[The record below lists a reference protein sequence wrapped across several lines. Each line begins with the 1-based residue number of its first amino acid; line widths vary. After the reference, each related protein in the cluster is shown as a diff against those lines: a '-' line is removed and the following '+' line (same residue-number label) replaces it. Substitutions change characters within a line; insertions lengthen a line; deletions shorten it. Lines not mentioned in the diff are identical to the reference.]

1 MANFSDN
8 RSHLWNKE
16 VCAIVITHNPD
27 EKLVDLLRELEG
39 QVDHTIIVDN
49 ASSAASTETIAKATQ
64 FPNVTLIENFENLG
78 VASALNKGLEKTIM
92 LGYQWAI
99 TFDQDSKPAPD
110 MVEKLWV
117 TLLCNIDEHKIGII
131 APQIIDRITGR
142 KSPFLQRR
150 FHCIFQRSQCEGSV
164 LENVTTVI
172 TTGALV
178 NLSAFKALNGFRD
191 DFFIDYV
198 DTEFCLRLLQNG
210 YSIHVSCEAELLHTF
225 GNRRRKNWGPFV
237 LYPSFHPPLRW
248 YTISRNRI
256 QMIKS
261 YGFRIPHWLLYE
273 LVATS
278 YILIRMILTED
289 ERLNKLSAL
298 VKGTWDG
305 LRGRMGRPLLAF
317 ADVGKSEL
325 TPYN

>member
-8 RSHLWNKE
+8 LSHSWNKE

-49 ASSAASTETIAKATQ
+49 ASSAASTETITEATQ
-64 FPNVTLIENFENLG
+64 FPNVTLIENSENLG
-78 VASALNKGLEKTIM
+78 VASALNQGLEKTIV

-99 TFDQDSKPAPD
+99 TFDQDSKLAPD

-131 APQIIDRITGR
+131 APQIIDRITGH

-150 FHCIFQRSQCEGSV
+150 FHCIFQRSQCEDAF

-172 TTGALV
+172 TTGALI

-198 DTEFCLRLLQNG
+198 DTEFCLRLLLKG
-210 YSIHVSCEAELLHTF
+210 YTILVSCEAELLHTF
-225 GNRRRKNWGPFV
+225 GNRRKMNWGPFV
-237 LYPSFHPPLRW
+237 FYPTFHPPERW

-278 YILIRMILTED
+278 YILIRMLLTEN
-289 ERLNKLSAL
+289 ERLEKLSAL
-298 VKGTWDG
+298 VRGTWDG
-305 LRGRMGRPLLAF
+305 LRGRMGKPPFVF
-317 ADVGKSEL
+317 AKTDKSK
-325 TPYN
+325 